1 MLAICWPGRLIRAGV
16 GVIAG
21 VVIVAAAAGGLLL
34 VGGAA
39 GQSGGDGDA
48 RPPTAAAG
56 YDEAEAQAIDR
67 MLMCPVCPAQTID
80 QTEVTLAQQMRA
92 QVRELLAGGASRAE
106 TLDWFRERYGPGI
119 VAEPPRSGFNLIA
132 WLAPGAV
139 VIIGLAGGVLAM
151 RAMRRPAG
159 DGVSGDGVIS
169 GAGGDT
175 GAGLPVPGNAT
186 GGDGGGTRSGA
197 GGDAS
202 AGRYRSDN
210 AAGNGGARFG
220 AGGDAGAGQYR
231 SGNATG
237 DGDGKGQSEAD
248 ELLPWLDVVDRELEL
263 DGVLLDGIPSDD
275 NPSGN
280 EPPAVESPGNEL
292 PGGEAPS
299 NELPAGES
307 PGNEP
312 PSNELPAGDAPGT
325 EAPGREP
332 AGEG

>member
-1 MLAICWPGRLIRAGV
+1 MGMLAICWPGRLVRAGV
-16 GVIAG
+16 A
-21 VVIVAAAAGGLLL
+21 VIVAAVVAGGLLGG
-34 VGGAA
+34 VG
-39 GQSGGDGDA
+39 
-48 RPPTAAAG
+48 PAAAQSG

-159 DGVSGDGVIS
+159 DGVGGGGNIPSGSGGNAGDGSALS
-169 GAGGDT
+169 GAGSDAGGGLFIPGD
-175 GAGLPVPGNAT
+175 GAGSGT
-186 GGDGGGTRSGA
+186 GSEA
-197 GGDAS
+197 
-202 AGRYRSDN
+202 
-210 AAGNGGARFG
+210 
-220 AGGDAGAGQYR
+220 
-231 SGNATG
+231 
-237 DGDGKGQSEAD
+237 EAD
-248 ELLPWLDVVDRELEL
+248 ELLPWLDAVDRDLAR
-263 DGVLLDGIPSDD
+263 DGVLLGDVPSDD

-280 EPPAVESPGNEL
+280 EPP
-292 PGGEAPS
+292 
-299 NELPAGES
+299 
-307 PGNEP
+307 
-312 PSNELPAGDAPGT
+312 GT
-325 EAPGREP
+325 KPPGREP